1 MSLQVENLEH
11 NMAKVTIEVEAAK
24 LDNAIK
30 QAFNKKKGQFNV
42 PGFRK
47 GKVPFQLIA
56 KEYGVEIFYEDAAN
70 ILIPD
75 AYAEAMK
82 DTDLEIVSRPEIDVT
97 QLEKGKDFIF
107 TATFALKPEVTLG
120 DYKGIEVPKTRVTV
134 KKDEIEEELKKVQEQ
149 NAREITIEDR
159 AVKDGDILTI
169 DYSGS
174 VDGVKFEGGTA
185 EDQTLVI
192 GSGAFIPGFEEQ
204 LVGKNLNETADIN
217 VTFPEE
223 YHAPDLAGKD
233 AGTAED
239 QTLVIGSGAFI
250 PGFEEQ
256 LVGKNLNE
264 TADINVTF
272 PEEYHAPDLA
282 GKDAVFT
289 VTVKAIKE
297 KELPELDDEFAAE
310 VSEFET
316 LEDYKADIKEKIR
329 DRKKEAANTERENKI
344 VDAAVEAAT
353 MDIPEAMIEEQVQ
366 QMTDEFAQRLSY
378 QGLSMEQYLM
388 FSGMDAQKFADD
400 LKPQAVKRIETRLVL
415 EAIAKA
421 EDITASEED
430 FKAELEKMA
439 GMYQMETE
447 QLEKIIQGA
456 QKDQMMDDIAV
467 QKAVDFL
474 VGEAK

>member
-1 MSLQVENLEH
+1 MSLQVENMEK
-11 NMAKVTIEVEAAK
+11 NMAKLTIEVSAEELEK
-24 LDNAIK
+24 AIQGAYLK
-30 QAFNKKKGQFNV
+30 QRNKISV

-47 GKVPFQLIA
+47 GKVPRQMIE
-56 KEYGVEIFYEDAAN
+56 KMYGVGIFYEDAAN
-70 ILIPD
+70 ALIPT
-75 AYAEAMK
+75 AYGKAYDECEL
-82 DTDLEIVSRPEIDVT
+82 DIVSQPKVEVV
-97 QLEKGKDFIF
+97 QLEKGKPFIF
-107 TATFALKPEVTLG
+107 TAEVAVKPEVTLG

-134 KKDEIEEELKKVQEQ
+134 RKDEIEEELKKVQEQ

-169 DYSGS
+169 DSSGS
-174 VDGVKFEGGTA
+174 VDGVKFEG
-185 EDQTLVI
+185 
-192 GSGAFIPGFEEQ
+192 
-204 LVGKNLNETADIN
+204 
-217 VTFPEE
+217 
-223 YHAPDLAGKD
+223 
-233 AGTAED
+233 GTAED

-388 FSGMDAQKFADD
+388 FWNGC
-400 LKPQAVKRIETRLVL
+400 
-415 EAIAKA
+415 
-421 EDITASEED
+421 
-430 FKAELEKMA
+430 
-439 GMYQMETE
+439 TE
-447 QLEKIIQGA
+447 IRR
-456 QKDQMMDDIAV
+456 
-467 QKAVDFL
+467 
-474 VGEAK
+474 